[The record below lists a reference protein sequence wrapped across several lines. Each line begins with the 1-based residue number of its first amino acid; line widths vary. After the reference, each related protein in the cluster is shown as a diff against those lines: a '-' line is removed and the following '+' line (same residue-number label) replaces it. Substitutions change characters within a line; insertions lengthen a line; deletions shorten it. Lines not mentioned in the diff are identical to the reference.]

1 MRPPRDDSATSVAA
15 ASAQPARGRAVF
27 ALLAILLPLYGLRLG
42 AAPLFDRDE
51 AFYIESAREMAERGN
66 WLTPWFN
73 GQPRYDKPIFYYW
86 SQLASRAVRGENE
99 AAARIPSALAL
110 LLMSLG
116 VFAAVDGL
124 AGTRAAFIAALL
136 VGTSGESLALGRL
149 AIPDATFALFLTACW
164 LTTFGWVEGI
174 VERRAGATALGVFLG
189 LAVLTKGVVAP
200 VLLLLSLAAYR
211 LASGPFRHAP
221 DRDAIARVLV
231 VGAAVSGPWFVVETV
246 LEGVDFAKIFF
257 FKHHL
262 ERFVSGLPGHDKPW
276 WYFATNVP
284 FLFLPAILH
293 LPASVRDAWIRR
305 RAADDTIVTRLA
317 TMALAW
323 ATTVLVFFSL
333 SKGKLANYV
342 FPALPAVAIAA
353 ALEIDARCSR
363 RRAMGRSERAVVAVL
378 ALTALACVLLSGS
391 IGRAVAALLDEGT
404 RAQFPDLGWMPMV
417 PATVLA
423 ACAVLAARALA
434 RGDARRFFAAAGTGF
449 GAFALFVALFA
460 MPAFGEQMH
469 GDTRDV
475 SRRIGA
481 ALAREPGR
489 ILQYRFFRPTMV
501 YYARHPIATT
511 KDRAVLDA
519 ELAKPEPLFVATLRK
534 HVAREPIPDVV
545 EIGGS
550 SRFVVLAN
558 PAAAAALADAER

>member
-1 MRPPRDDSATSVAA
+1 ML
-15 ASAQPARGRAVF
+15 
-27 ALLAILLPLYGLRLG
+27 ALIAILLPLYGLRLG

-51 AFYIESAREMAERGN
+51 AFYIESAHEMAERGN

-73 GQPRYDKPIFYYW
+73 HQPRFDKPIFYYW
-86 SQLASRAVRGENE
+86 SQLASRAVLGESE

-110 LLMSLG
+110 LLTSLG
-116 VFAAVDGL
+116 IFAAVDGL

-136 VGTSGESLALGRL
+136 VGASGESLALGRL

-164 LTTFGWVEGI
+164 LTTFGWIEGI
-174 VERRAGATALGVFLG
+174 VERRAGATTLGAFLG

-200 VLLLLSLAAYR
+200 VLLVLTLAAYR
-211 LASGPFRHAP
+211 LAAGPLRRTP
-221 DRDAIARVLV
+221 DRGAITRVVLV
-231 VGAAVSGPWFVVETV
+231 GAVVAGPWFVAETA
-246 LEGVDFAKIFF
+246 LEGLDFPKIFF

-293 LPASVRDAWIRR
+293 LPASAREAWIRR
-305 RAADDTIVTRLA
+305 RATDDTIAARLA

-323 ATTVLVFFSL
+323 AATVLVFFSL

-353 ALEIDARCSR
+353 ALEIDARWSR
-363 RRAMGRSERAVVAVL
+363 RRALGRSERAVVAVL
-378 ALTALACVLLSGS
+378 ALAALACVLVSGS
-391 IGRAVAALLDEGT
+391 VGQAAARLLDEDT
-404 RAQFPDLGWMPMV
+404 RAQFPDLGWMPMA

-423 ACAVLAARALA
+423 ASALLAARARA
-434 RGDARRFFAAAGTGF
+434 RGDARRFFTAAGAGF
-449 GAFALFVALFA
+449 GTFALFVALFA

-481 ALAREPGR
+481 ALARQPGR

-519 ELAKPEPLFVATLRK
+519 ELANPEPLFVATLRK
-534 HVAREPIPDVV
+534 HLAREPIPGVV

-550 SRFVVLAN
+550 SRFVMLAN
-558 PAAAAALADAER
+558 PAAVAAIANAER